1 MVKGLK
7 KLAVFILAVV
17 VLLIIALVLFV
28 KMYGDRALKYGI
40 ETAGEKTLKVDVRV
54 EDLSLAILA
63 GKLNID
69 GLAVDNP
76 EGYQQPTFLEAGH
89 LYTALNTKSLLSDT
103 IEIDQIKLDGINVVL
118 EQKGMTNN
126 IKELLANLPKSDA
139 PKTESEKAGKNVLV
153 KDLEISNVKVN
164 VTLLPGIGRATTL
177 SLPLKTIHLTNL
189 GTESKLDTAAL
200 VKEIITAIAEGI
212 AEQGK
217 GLIPTDVLNSI
228 SGELEQVLLKARDKT
243 LKQVENVGQ
252 EIMGSGKNIGEE
264 ATGIL
269 KGLIPKKED

>member
-7 KLAVFILAVV
+7 KLAFFILAIV
-17 VLLIIALVLFV
+17 VLLIIAVVLFIKV
-28 KMYGDRALKYGI
+28 YGDRTLKYGI
-40 ETAGEKTLKVDVRV
+40 ETAGEKALKVDVRV

-76 EGYQQPTFLEAGH
+76 QGYQQPTFLEAGH

-103 IEIDQIKLDGINVVL
+103 IEIEQIKLDGINVVL

-139 PKTESEKAGKNVLV
+139 PKTESDKAGKNVLV

-164 VTLLPGIGRATTL
+164 ITLLPGVGRATTL
-177 SLPLKTIHLTNL
+177 TLPLSTIHLTNL
-189 GTESKLDTAAL
+189 GSENKMDTAAL
-200 VKEIITAIAEGI
+200 VKEIITAIAENI
-212 AEQGK
+212 AKQGK
-217 GLIPTDVLNSI
+217 GLIPTDVLDSI
-228 SGELEQVLLKARDKT
+228 SGELGQALLKARDES
-243 LKQVENVGQ
+243 LKQVEGVGQ
-252 EIMGSGKNIGEE
+252 QIMDSGKNIGEE
-264 ATGIL
+264 AKGIL
-269 KGLIPKKED
+269 KGFIPKKED